1 MTFFLVGFFS
11 PPLSLC
17 SFLPRLLLACVLQG
31 PGSMK
36 LVCCSVKA
44 SQEAE
49 LARLKQGCN
58 TGGVL
63 TSPVSVGNRVS
74 TMCLEEVRVQHVE

>member
-1 MTFFLVGFFS
+1 MKFSVGEFF
-11 PPLSLC
+11 
-17 SFLPRLLLACVLQG
+17 FLPRLLLACVMQG

-49 LARLKQGCN
+49 LTRLKHGCS
-58 TGGVL
+58 TGGEL
-63 TSPVSVGNRVS
+63 TRPVSMGNRVK
-74 TMCLEEVRVQHVE
+74 TMCLDRVKIQYMQ

>member
-1 MTFFLVGFFS
+1 
-11 PPLSLC
+11 
-17 SFLPRLLLACVLQG
+17 
-31 PGSMK
+31 MK

-49 LARLKQGCN
+49 VARLKHGCN

-63 TSPVSVGNRVS
+63 TRPVSVGKRVK
-74 TMCLEEVRVQHVE
+74 TMCLEGVKIQYIE

>member
-1 MTFFLVGFFS
+1 M
-11 PPLSLC
+11 SLRF
-17 SFLPRLLLACVLQG
+17 FLPRLLLACVLQG

-49 LARLKQGCN
+49 LARLKQGCS

-63 TSPVSVGNRVS
+63 TRPVRVGNRVK
-74 TMCLEEVRVQHVE
+74 TMCLEGVKIQYVQ

>member
-1 MTFFLVGFFS
+1 M
-11 PPLSLC
+11 SLHF
-17 SFLPRLLLACVLQG
+17 FLPRLLLACVLQG

-49 LARLKQGCN
+49 LARLKHGCS

-63 TSPVSVGNRVS
+63 TRPVRVGNRVK
-74 TMCLEEVRVQHVE
+74 TMCLEGVKIQYIQ

>member
-1 MTFFLVGFFS
+1 MIFS
-11 PPLSLC
+11 SFDSFYLRV
-17 SFLPRLLLACVLQG
+17 FLPRLLLACVLQG

-49 LARLKQGCN
+49 LARLKRGCSA
-58 TGGVL
+58 GAAL
-63 TSPVSVGNRVS
+63 TRPVSVGNRVK
-74 TMCLEEVRVQHVE
+74 TMCLERVKRHYTQ